1 MKTTTLAQSK
11 HIQTNLLY
19 DTRGCRGERGKAS
32 IHPLSTAT
40 EGNPTAAARVGAQ
53 RGGSHFAPCASR
65 LSEAKT
71 KGFFRISRQTG
82 GGGGGGG
89 AGGGPRQSSAA
100 LQGGGLLRPLPC
112 GDGGRD
118 GGRGGSVP
126 QSVTDLEVLE
136 LELNE
141 Q

>member
-1 MKTTTLAQSK
+1 M
-11 HIQTNLLY
+11 
-19 DTRGCRGERGKAS
+19 
-32 IHPLSTAT
+32 
-40 EGNPTAAARVGAQ
+40 
-53 RGGSHFAPCASR
+53 
-65 LSEAKT
+65 
-71 KGFFRISRQTG
+71 
-82 GGGGGGG
+82 
-89 AGGGPRQSSAA
+89 GGGP
-100 LQGGGLLRPLPC
+100 GGVPGLLRPLPC

>member
-1 MKTTTLAQSK
+1 MYIIVYL
-11 HIQTNLLY
+11 I
-19 DTRGCRGERGKAS
+19 
-32 IHPLSTAT
+32 ITADCKDLIKCKY
-40 EGNPTAAARVGAQ
+40 
-53 RGGSHFAPCASR
+53 SD
-65 LSEAKT
+65 
-71 KGFFRISRQTG
+71 
-82 GGGGGGG
+82 
-89 AGGGPRQSSAA
+89 
-100 LQGGGLLRPLPC
+100 GGLLRPLPC